1 LSNSI
6 NSQRKYQDEKSFHKP
21 QLLYEVIEFRLSSE
35 CYYLL
40 FDILSKEYDEKQ
52 KERKER

>member
-1 LSNSI
+1 
-6 NSQRKYQDEKSFHKP
+6 
-21 QLLYEVIEFRLSSE
+21 LLYEVIEFRLSSE